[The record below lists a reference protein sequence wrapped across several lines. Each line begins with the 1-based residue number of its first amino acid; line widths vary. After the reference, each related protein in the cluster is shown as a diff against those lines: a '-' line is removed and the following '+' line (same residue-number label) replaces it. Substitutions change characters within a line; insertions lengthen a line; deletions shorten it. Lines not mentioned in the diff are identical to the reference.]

1 MGGVLLFGAAMFV
14 GLATADM
21 FVRAWTGV
29 LRFAALLVLYFQ
41 GRISGEVLFIR
52 LNTTIPLILLCGL
65 TLTAVFLLYFRSYG
79 LGHSELEQLG
89 YFLAATAR
97 TVVFLWGLNRRI
109 EAMFDPRD
117 NG

>member
-1 MGGVLLFGAAMFV
+1 MSDLLLFGAAMFV

-29 LRFAALLVLYFQ
+29 LRSVALVVLFFR

-52 LNTTIPLILLCGL
+52 LNTTIPLILLCGM
-65 TLTAVFLLYFRSYG
+65 TLVAVFFFYFRSYG
-79 LGHSELEQLG
+79 LGRSELEQIG
-89 YFLAATAR
+89 YFLAAVSR
-97 TVVFLWGLNRRI
+97 TIWYLMGLNRRI

-117 NG
+117 GS